1 MTRISPVN
9 DPPRP
14 LFFSCCLIYIVHTHH
29 QDILPFIR
37 VYLFT
42 MRTEKQETFIE
53 QYCLHGSAAKAA
65 QIAGYS
71 HPKQRGYELK
81 NQFARE
87 IEDRT
92 RKMIQDCV
100 PGALMV
106 LKNLSEGAESESV
119 RLGAVKDIL
128 DRAGLKPTEKIKQ
141 EVSHVEEKSTEEL
154 QKELESLLGTKH

>member
-1 MTRISPVN
+1 
-9 DPPRP
+9 
-14 LFFSCCLIYIVHTHH
+14 
-29 QDILPFIR
+29 
-37 VYLFT
+37 
-42 MRTEKQETFIE
+42 MRTEKQEIFIE
-53 QYCLHGSAAKAA
+53 QYCLHGCAAKAA

-119 RLGAVKDIL
+119 RLGAVLALSRIYWTGQ
-128 DRAGLKPTEKIKQ
+128 GLNPLRRSNRKFHTLKKN
-141 EVSHVEEKSTEEL
+141 L
-154 QKELESLLGTKH
+154 QKSCRGN

>member
-1 MTRISPVN
+1 MT
-9 DPPRP
+9 
-14 LFFSCCLIYIVHTHH
+14 T
-29 QDILPFIR
+29 
-37 VYLFT
+37 T
-42 MRTEKQETFIE
+42 RTEKQETFIE

-81 NQFARE
+81 NQFSKE
-87 IEDRT
+87 IESRT

-100 PGALMV
+100 PGALLQ
-106 LKNLSEGAESESV
+106 LKSLSEGAESESV